1 MQHTLGAQCAVRK
14 EPKTPI
20 SLSPMRRLVET
31 AIYSLLNDDD
41 RRAAHNLFKEAAAT
55 M

>member
-1 MQHTLGAQCAVRK
+1 MRLMPGHSKARCNHVAQTSCL
-14 EPKTPI
+14 P
-20 SLSPMRRLVET
+20 RRLVET
-31 AIYSLLNDDD
+31 AIYSLLTDDG